1 MASRPTPKHWEI
13 ILDWLE
19 RNPEM
24 VSGRGIGPTGK
35 SNLKEKWENLAITLN
50 SLGYTNKSAEKWMK
64 TWTDFKCNLKRKA
77 ADIKKEQNKTGG
89 GPSTSKALNE
99 FEERALQL
107 LGSTFIG
114 LAKETILLENIELLK
129 EKISNLS
136 TIESG
141 NIGNKSYAAYVKSPS
156 SQPTNGSNSGANATA
171 LKEPNS
177 NWSWAAPISSV
188 ANRNTHNPPSS
199 SHIQLTNKSKHHHY
213 LNMRTSN

>member
-1 MASRPTPKHWEI
+1 MFMFHSIISLCLPLCFSLSFSQVFVLVSIPFIYEMFIVFYSTYNYYENRYNKMASRPTPKHWEI

-89 GPSTSKALNE
+89 GSSTSKALNE

-114 LAKETILLENIELLK
+114 LQVGEVGL
-129 EKISNLS
+129 
-136 TIESG
+136 
-141 NIGNKSYAAYVKSPS
+141 P
-156 SQPTNGSNSGANATA
+156 SNSIANVSS
-171 LKEPNS
+171 LPLS
-177 NWSWAAPISSV
+177 ISPHV
-188 ANRNTHNPPSS
+188 H
-199 SHIQLTNKSKHHHY
+199 L
-213 LNMRTSN
+213 L